1 MPRRNARSRT
11 RTWLITAVAAGL
23 ALAAGTANAAPAG
36 TASPLRGP
44 VVRTTGGA
52 LRGARAGA
60 VDEFLG
66 IPYAAAPTGALRW
79 HAPQPAAPWTGIK
92 DATAYGDHCAQPASP
107 FGVASTSEDCLN
119 LNVFT
124 PASGAG
130 HLLPVMVWIHGGA
143 NVVGES
149 GDYDPTP
156 LVRDGV
162 IVVTI
167 NYRLGALG
175 FLADPA
181 LSGPSGASGDY
192 GLMDQQAALRWVQ
205 NNIGRFG
212 GDRRDVT
219 LFGESSGGLSVLS
232 QLASPQGKGL
242 FSKAIIESG
251 GYDLNTATLATA
263 QSAGEQFAAKTGCA
277 DEPTT
282 AQTASCLRNLP
293 VSTILDDENPAG
305 YQPDIDGHTLT
316 QTLTSAF
323 ADGQF
328 NRVPV
333 INGSNHDERRLFV
346 AEAALEGYP
355 VTVADYQGMISA
367 ELGVSP
373 QSAAV
378 IAAQYPTSTYPN
390 PSEALSAAWTDESF
404 ACPALSIDQSISR
417 YAPTYAYEF
426 NDENAPELYL
436 PPTTFPYGA
445 AHESELQYLFTLS
458 NTAYPAALTT
468 AQQQLAAT
476 MEQDW
481 TTFAR
486 QGNPN
491 SHSAESRWP
500 RFNDSSQQIQS
511 LTEPRL
517 QTETTF
523 AAHHDCAF
531 WTQQSQ

>member
-36 TASPLRGP
+36 TVSPLRGP
-44 VVRTTGGA
+44 VVRTIGGA
-52 LRGARAGA
+52 VRGARAGA
-60 VDEFLG
+60 VEEFLG

-107 FGVASTSEDCLN
+107 FGVAGTSEDCLN

-232 QLASPQGKGL
+232 QLASPQAKGL

-282 AQTASCLRNLP
+282 AQTASCLRNLDNRP
-293 VSTILDDENPAG
+293 ATTGRHHGAGLDHLRPPREPQ
-305 YQPDIDGHTLT
+305 QPLR
-316 QTLTSAF
+316 
-323 ADGQF
+323 
-328 NRVPV
+328 RVPV
-333 INGSNHDERRLFV
+333 
-346 AEAALEGYP
+346 AALQRLQPTDPVPDRTPAPDRDDLRRPTRLCLLDPAIP
-355 VTVADYQGMISA
+355 VTQEIAVVFA
-367 ELGVSP
+367 EKV
-373 QSAAV
+373 
-378 IAAQYPTSTYPN
+378 T
-390 PSEALSAAWTDESF
+390 
-404 ACPALSIDQSISR
+404 
-417 YAPTYAYEF
+417 
-426 NDENAPELYL
+426 
-436 PPTTFPYGA
+436 
-445 AHESELQYLFTLS
+445 
-458 NTAYPAALTT
+458 
-468 AQQQLAAT
+468 
-476 MEQDW
+476 
-481 TTFAR
+481 
-486 QGNPN
+486 
-491 SHSAESRWP
+491 
-500 RFNDSSQQIQS
+500 
-511 LTEPRL
+511 
-517 QTETTF
+517 
-523 AAHHDCAF
+523 
-531 WTQQSQ
+531 